1 MATPIRLLRARPV
14 WECSRQTYNQPSAMT
29 ADSNARRTF
38 RRSTDVPTP
47 IRVLCVDDHRIV
59 REGIASML
67 NREPDLTVAGA
78 VATGEEALE
87 FYKRHP
93 PDVTLMDLQLRTMSG
108 AETIQQ
114 IRVDHPSARIIVLT
128 MYEGDEHI
136 YRALKAGAVTYL
148 LKDTLSKELIQA
160 IRDVHAGMR
169 PLTDHVQRSLR
180 RRGEQPTLTA
190 REIQVMELI
199 TEGRRNKEIAAILN
213 ISEDTVPVHLKN
225 IFAKLKVNDRN
236 AAMNVAI
243 KRGIVQIK

>member
-1 MATPIRLLRARPV
+1 
-14 WECSRQTYNQPSAMT
+14 MT
-29 ADSNARRTF
+29 AAEARRSP
-38 RRSTDVPTP
+38 RRTTDAPTP

-67 NREPDLTVAGA
+67 NREPDITVAGA
-78 VATGEEALE
+78 VATGEEAVE
-87 FYKRHP
+87 FYNRHP
-93 PDVTLMDLQLRTMSG
+93 PDVTLMDLQLRTISG
-108 AETIQQ
+108 AETIQR
-114 IRVDHPSARIIVLT
+114 IRVDHPDARIVVLT

-148 LKDTLSKELIQA
+148 LKDTLSKELIQV
-160 IRDVHAGMR
+160 IHDVHAGLR
-169 PLTDHVQRSLR
+169 PLTDHVQRSLQ

-190 REIQVMELI
+190 REVQVMELV

-225 IFAKLKVNDRN
+225 IYEKLKVNDRN

>member
-1 MATPIRLLRARPV
+1 
-14 WECSRQTYNQPSAMT
+14 MT
-29 ADSNARRTF
+29 ANTDSRDSSRRPGDAPE
-38 RRSTDVPTP
+38 R
-47 IRVLCVDDHRIV
+47 IRVVCVDDHRIV

-67 NREPDLTVAGA
+67 NRELDITVVGA

-87 FYKRHP
+87 FYKHDP
-93 PDVTLMDLQLRTMSG
+93 PDVTLMDLQLRTISG
-108 AETIQQ
+108 AETIQR
-114 IRVDHPSARIIVLT
+114 IRAGHPNARIIVLT

-148 LKDTLSKELIQA
+148 LKDTLSKELIQV
-160 IRDVHAGMR
+160 IRDVHAGLR
-169 PLTDHVQRSLR
+169 PLTDHVQRSLQR
-180 RRGEQPTLTA
+180 RAEQPTLTA
-190 REIQVMELI
+190 RELQVMELV
-199 TEGRRNKEIAAILN
+199 TDGRRNKEIASILN

>member
-1 MATPIRLLRARPV
+1 MIPAHGSEVMPDDAKVRILV
-14 WECSRQTYNQPSAMT
+14 VE
-29 ADSNARRTF
+29 
-38 RRSTDVPTP
+38 
-47 IRVLCVDDHRIV
+47 DHRVV
-59 REGIASML
+59 REGL
-67 NREPDLTVAGA
+67 VLYLERDPDFEVIDSVGTGA
-78 VATGEEALE
+78 DAVDA
-87 FYKRHP
+87 FVHHR
-93 PDVTLMDLQLRTMSG
+93 PDIVLMDLQLPVMSG
-108 AETIQQ
+108 VDA
-114 IRVDHPSARIIVLT
+114 IRAIRRAAADARIVVLT

-148 LKDTLSKELIQA
+148 LKDALSKELIQA
-160 IRDVHAGMR
+160 IHDVHAGLR
-169 PLTDHVQRSLR
+169 PLTDHVQRSLQ

>member
-1 MATPIRLLRARPV
+1 V
-14 WECSRQTYNQPSAMT
+14 
-29 ADSNARRTF
+29 
-38 RRSTDVPTP
+38 V
-47 IRVLCVDDHRIV
+47 CVDDHRIV

-67 NREPDLTVAGA
+67 NREPDITVVGA

-87 FYKRHP
+87 FYTHDP
-93 PDVTLMDLQLRTMSG
+93 PDVTLMDLQLRTISG
-108 AETIQQ
+108 AETIQR
-114 IRVDHPSARIIVLT
+114 IRAAQPDARIIVLT

-148 LKDTLSKELIQA
+148 LKDTLSKELIQV
-160 IRDVHAGMR
+160 IRDVHAGLR
-169 PLTDHVQRSLR
+169 PLTDHVQRSLQR
-180 RRGEQPTLTA
+180 RSEQPTLTA
-190 REIQVMELI
+190 RELQVMELI
-199 TEGRRNKEIAAILN
+199 TDGRRNKEIAAILN